1 MREDNIQNKKAS
13 LLEAESEKKTS
24 AMESRTEN
32 QKQDASGSQSD
43 ADKKNKKD
51 RASARDAEKLAREKK
66 LAEYRKKHNA
76 ASNRRGP
83 GRNRVGE
90 KPKDFRKSFGKLMR
104 YIGRYR
110 IAVIFVAIFAI
121 LSTVFNVMGPKIMGH
136 ATTELANGLMRKIQ
150 GTGGI
155 DFTKIG
161 KTLLMTLALYIAS
174 AAFSF
179 LQGWIMTSVSQK
191 AAYRMRREI
200 SEKID
205 RMPMKY
211 FESRPYGDVLSRIT
225 NDVDTLGTGLN
236 QSITMIISS
245 IATLVGVVVMMLT
258 ISPLMTLIA
267 VVVIPV
273 SGILVSFIVK
283 KSQNYFIRQQDSL
296 GIINGQI
303 EEDFSGQ
310 LIIKA
315 FNREQESLNEFSRT
329 NADLYDSAWKSQ
341 FISGVMMPVM
351 NFISYLGYAGVA
363 ISGGMLAIQG
373 VIGVGDIQAF
383 IQYVGNIKQPL
394 AQLAQVM
401 NQVQSMTAAAERVF
415 EFLEEEEEPNVL
427 LPEKAESS
435 AGDKEIE
442 DTQKAETDNELAN
455 AAETLE
461 NVRGEVDFNHVR
473 FGYDPDQIIIKD
485 FSCHV
490 EPGQKIAIVGP
501 TGAGKTTL
509 VKLLMR
515 FYDVNSG
522 SILLDGKDIRTIDRH
537 QLRDNFSMVLQDTW
551 LFSGTIRENI
561 RYGRLDSSDEEVEK
575 AAKAAYVDH
584 FIRTLPGGYDMVLN
598 EDATNVSQGQKQ
610 LLTIARAMLA
620 DRKVL
625 ILDEATSSVDTRTEQ
640 LIQSAMD
647 RLMKGRTSFVI
658 AHRLSTI
665 RNADRI
671 LVLNHGDIVEQGTH
685 DELLAKNGFYA
696 DLYNSQFAE

>member
-1 MREDNIQNKKAS
+1 
-13 LLEAESEKKTS
+13 
-24 AMESRTEN
+24 
-32 QKQDASGSQSD
+32 
-43 ADKKNKKD
+43 
-51 RASARDAEKLAREKK
+51 
-66 LAEYRKKHNA
+66 
-76 ASNRRGP
+76 
-83 GRNRVGE
+83 
-90 KPKDFRKSFGKLMR
+90 MR

-161 KTLLMTLALYIAS
+161 KILLMTLALYIAS

-473 FGYDPDQIIIKD
+473 FGYDPDQMIIKD